1 MVTIIRMPMREGAAQ
16 VPEGEEGLWEGG
28 GVVLGIVIVQLRVEN
43 EHASE
48 SVS

>member
-1 MVTIIRMPMREGAAQ
+1 
-16 VPEGEEGLWEGG
+16 VPEGEEALREGG
-28 GVVLGIVIVQLRVEN
+28 GVVLGIVIVQLRVQD